1 MQIPCQS
8 HAKCM
13 QARGCREESDDSIRY
28 NVPAGHTR
36 WRRGRC
42 RLAATAG
49 QSGPREA
56 QKVGGPGL
64 PWIAL
69 DRPGSPRSAL
79 ETLPYI
85 GTRVQCGW
93 CKEWSVARRSSMQT
107 VGCSRQNPS
116 PALAACSDLWSST
129 SPNQTASQR
138 NKTLETVD

>member
-1 MQIPCQS
+1 MLGYPCLLYLFTPVARSDCDRGLLACKS
-8 HAKCM
+8 HANLM
-13 QARGCREESDDSIRY
+13 QSACRLVGVEKKSDDSIRY

-79 ETLPYI
+79 ETHCTL
-85 GTRVQCGW
+85 GTRV
-93 CKEWSVARRSSMQT
+93 SVGGARNGR
-107 VGCSRQNPS
+107 
-116 PALAACSDLWSST
+116 
-129 SPNQTASQR
+129 
-138 NKTLETVD
+138 